1 MPSNIIKPF
10 FITILLMVCINL
22 SPTVIVENY
31 GNWRSLSLSTKGA
44 YITGVWD
51 SLLFQLKEGQA
62 NEKQEDDFLNCLLEK
77 DFTIGELVEGIE
89 LLYSSPKYKSL
100 SPVTLVRE
108 KVMKRVCFNN

>member
-1 MPSNIIKPF
+1 
-10 FITILLMVCINL
+10 MVCINL

-77 DFTIGELVEGIE
+77 DFTISDLVEGIDLWYTSTE
-89 LLYSSPKYKSL
+89 YKSF
-100 SPVTLVRE
+100 SPVTLMKE
-108 KVMKRVCFNN
+108 KILKRICFNKQ